1 MTRKAIVVTP
11 CYKKPKGILAF
22 GWNYYRLKFEILK
35 GFIFKAKFKGM
46 KMGYNKENLYQIL
59 LKQLLGISKH
69 LALPSSSYKIYH
81 FMESGFLLSI
91 NTLKI
96 ISVF

>member
-1 MTRKAIVVTP
+1 
-11 CYKKPKGILAF
+11 
-22 GWNYYRLKFEILK
+22 
-35 GFIFKAKFKGM
+35 M

-69 LALPSSSYKIYH
+69 LALPSSNYKIYH